1 MNLKF
6 WKILSLSILQNMWK
20 CVLNITLRMWLNNH
34 LIRRLLWIWIGHFS
48 QSQEWRWDYTTGQYY
63 FVPKGAET
71 QWKRKKKSFW
81 IFIGWVNRA
90 VWLWR
95 ALFFKKTRMTVS
107 SFWLSKLSSW
117 FQRVGWLPPSHR
129 AGMLLTGALQVGL
142 PPRALEVILL
152 TQWAWRAEHWIKDYF
167 RDLRSNKHIICKYFL
182 PFCRLYFC
190 LWFPLLCKSF

>member
-71 QWKRKKKSFW
+71 QWKRKKKKSFW

-95 ALFFKKTRMTVS
+95 S
-107 SFWLSKLSSW
+107 
-117 FQRVGWLPPSHR
+117 
-129 AGMLLTGALQVGL
+129 
-142 PPRALEVILL
+142 ILL
-152 TQWAWRAEHWIKDYF
+152 QEDKNDCEFILIVKAVFLVSKGGVTASISPGWDAADWSLAGRAAT
-167 RDLRSNKHIICKYFL
+167 
-182 PFCRLYFC
+182 
-190 LWFPLLCKSF
+190 